1 MHQILGPLCARQ
13 LEYTG
18 EYVTAPPEG
27 ASYLEMDTENS
38 ASVRVQRDGWYD
50 KMTMG
55 EGAPCTRVQL
65 S

>member
-18 EYVTAPPEG
+18 ECVTVPPEG
-27 ASYLEMDTENS
+27 ASYLEMDTENA

-50 KMTMG
+50 RVTMG
-55 EGAPCTRVQL
+55 EVAPSTRVQL